1 MDHHT
6 QALRAFLDQAHS
18 VYHAQQ
24 GLVQQL
30 KAAGFQPLQEQ
41 ETWQIAP
48 GGRYYVTRGD
58 AAVMAFRVP
67 QGVPTGFMMSASH
80 LDRPCF
86 KVKEN
91 GELTGTYT
99 RLAVERYGGMILSTW
114 LDRPLSIAG
123 RVAVLDRPCFKV
135 KENGELTG
143 TYTRLAVE
151 RYGGMILS
159 TWLDR
164 PLSIAGRVAVQTE
177 QGIRTQLVDIDQ
189 DLLLIPNVAIHMN
202 RQVNDGYKWNPA
214 VDLLPLLGGKEATG
228 RLETML
234 EEQAGGKILGRDLYL
249 YIRQKSSVWGV
260 NQEYL
265 SSAALDDLECA
276 WACTQ
281 GFLEAAD
288 SQAISVL
295 CLFDSEEVGS
305 GSVQGAG
312 STLLADTLHRI
323 CQAGGWDLR
332 QLLAQSFLVSAD
344 NAHALHPNHPEFSD
358 AANAPVMGGG
368 VVIKHNASMS
378 YCTDGVAAGLF
389 RSICQRAEA
398 ATQSYYNRADLPGGS
413 TLGHISLA
421 HVSVPTVDIGLAQL
435 AMHSSF
441 EAEAATQSYYNRAD
455 LPGGSTLGHIS
466 LAHVS
471 VPTVD
476 IGLAQ
481 LAMHSSFET
490 GAISDIEAL
499 VKAMTALYSTA
510 LEVRGQEYILR

>member
-67 QGVPTGFMMSASH
+67 QGAPTGFMMSASH
-80 LDRPCF
+80 
-86 KVKEN
+86 
-91 GELTGTYT
+91 
-99 RLAVERYGGMILSTW
+99 
-114 LDRPLSIAG
+114 
-123 RVAVLDRPCFKV
+123 LDRPCFKV

-214 VDLLPLLGGKEATG
+214 VDLLPLLGGKEAAG
-228 RLETML
+228 RLEAML

-260 NQEYL
+260 SQEYL

-323 CQAGGWDLR
+323 CQAGGWNLR

-441 EAEAATQSYYNRAD
+441 E
-455 LPGGSTLGHIS
+455 
-466 LAHVS
+466 
-471 VPTVD
+471 
-476 IGLAQ
+476 
-481 LAMHSSFET
+481 T